1 MRGFLSVSGFS
12 RRTLIGLEVRCS
24 IHLSYRRSFSI
35 LFPKV
40 NVGICRSSVKEDGR
54 FFPRPGWNFSA
65 DHPAGGFGVLRSS
78 VSPLS
83 FFPVYGLRYK
93 SFDRSPFFSDNA
105 QNPVL
110 LKFISCLRV

>member
-1 MRGFLSVSGFS
+1 
-12 RRTLIGLEVRCS
+12 LIGLEVRCS
-24 IHLSYRRSFSI
+24 VQLSYRRSFSV

-40 NVGICRSSVKEDGR
+40 NVGFYRSSVKEDGWLFR
-54 FFPRPGWNFSA
+54 RPGLKFFA
-65 DHPAGGFGVLRSS
+65 DHPASGFCALRSS

-83 FFPVYGLRYK
+83 FFPVYGLRFK

-110 LKFISCLRV
+110 LKFISCLRA